1 MRRAGVFICWCGS
14 NIGGVVDV
22 PGVVEKILSFPN
34 VVYSSDYKYMCSEPG
49 QDKIIQAIKEHNL
62 DRVIVASC
70 SPRLHEATFR
80 KTLARAGLNPFLLEI
95 ANIREHCSWVHVKE
109 PAKATA
115 KALELVRRAVA
126 KATRM
131 EPLFESTIPITKRA
145 LVIGGGIAGMQAA
158 LDIADNG
165 HEVILVERE
174 PTIGGKMAMLDK
186 TFPTLDCSA

>member
-1 MRRAGVFICWCGS
+1 MKRAGVFICWCGS

-22 PGVVEKILSFPN
+22 PGVVEKILNFPN

-49 QDKIIQAIKEHNL
+49 QDKIIQAVKEYNL

-95 ANIREHCSWVHVKE
+95 ANIREHCSWVHGKE